1 MYSFLLGKNLGVDFW
16 AIGYMYVDIYLETA
30 RFAKRLC
37 ILPLHEPGRR
47 VVVCS
52 TSLATLGV
60 VNLFNR
66 IVLVGV

>member
-37 ILPLHEPGRR
+37 IFP
-47 VVVCS
+47 S
-52 TSLATLGV
+52 MSQ
-60 VNLFNR
+60 
-66 IVLVGV
+66 VGEW